1 MAAPA
6 ANVELLTGDPRIDGL
21 LQGSAWP
28 FSGGPHTLTYSF
40 SVDDLQPV
48 AWPQSF
54 RNAFVL
60 ALNIERFE
68 QFAGGQHAERLFIE
82 GVETFHQSA
91 GIHVAAESVKTGEQ
105 RPQWTVNKGC
115 YWTNRH
121 AVKGGHADWV

>member
-21 LQGSAWP
+21 LQGSAWT

-60 ALNIERFE
+60 ALTGWSNVADLTFVESDSGSVFTAS
-68 QFAGGQHAERLFIE
+68 QADLAGDLTGAQLRRAFGTAIGQAEFPDPPLTTRTML
-82 GVETFHQSA
+82 
-91 GIHVAAESVKTGEQ
+91 
-105 RPQWTVNKGC
+105 P
-115 YWTNRH
+115 
-121 AVKGGHADWV
+121 